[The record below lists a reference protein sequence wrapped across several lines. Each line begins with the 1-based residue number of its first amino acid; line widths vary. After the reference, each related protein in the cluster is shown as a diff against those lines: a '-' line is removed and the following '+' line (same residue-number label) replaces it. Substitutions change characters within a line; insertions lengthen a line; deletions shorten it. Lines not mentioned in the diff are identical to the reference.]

1 MVIGDKGS
9 IESIFSDYLNE
20 YEATTIEEQH
30 ELLNRVD
37 ASLFSTTYEYEWSRY
52 NQAICE
58 SVMKMVRYEAS
69 LRAWSA
75 TLAKYPR
82 EQCEMLKVD
91 FVMPVLHLACEL
103 PLMVKDEIV
112 HGASTLSYLASN
124 EDRDLAALENVKQGG
139 WQDLFSREVRS
150 RPEGKELSE
159 KVDALW
165 ESDGAKRLRN
175 RHGATQHDVYPDLI
189 NTRPLAWE
197 DGNGVTFFGIEE
209 PIDLGN
215 EIEAMSAQRIVAQEA
230 YREFHRFASK
240 LHDEMPPTMP

>member
-9 IESIFSDYLNE
+9 IKLIFSDYLDE
-20 YEATTIEEQH
+20 YESTTIEEQH
-30 ELLNRVD
+30 ELLNQIDV
-37 ASLFSTTYEYEWSRY
+37 SPFSTTYEYEWSRY

-75 TLAKYPR
+75 TLDKYPR
-82 EQCEMLKVD
+82 EQCEMLEVG

-112 HGASTLSYLASN
+112 HGASILSYLASN
-124 EDRDLAALENVKQGG
+124 EDHGLAALENVRQGE
-139 WQDLFSREVRS
+139 WQDFFSREVRS
-150 RPEGKELSE
+150 RPEGKDLSE
-159 KVDALW
+159 KVDAIW
-165 ESDGAKRLRN
+165 KPDGAKRLRN
-175 RHGATQHDVYPDLI
+175 RHGAVQHDVYPDLI
-189 NTRPLAWE
+189 NTRLRAWE
-197 DGNGVTFFGIEE
+197 DRNGVTSFGIEE
-209 PIDLGN
+209 PIDLGE
-215 EIEAMSAQRIVAQEA
+215 EIEVMSAQRIVAQEA